1 MSYRVLLHPR
11 AAEFLRKADVRL
23 RRRIKDRLRELDNSP
38 VEKGQ
43 RLTHSPFWRL
53 RIGDYRA
60 IYVVDEG
67 EGRVVVLFIGH
78 RREVYD
84 DFSRLL

>member
-11 AAEFLRKADVRL
+11 AADFLKKTDATSKK
-23 RRRIKDRLRELDNSP
+23 RIKDRMRELENSP
-38 VEKGQ
+38 ERKGQ
-43 RLTHSPFWRL
+43 HLKYSPFWRL

-60 IYVVDEG
+60 VYEIDEAKK
-67 EGRVVVLFIGH
+67 RVIILFIGH

>member
-1 MSYRVLLHPR
+1 MGFKVLLHPK
-11 AAEFLRKADVRL
+11 AHAFLESADADL
-23 RRRIKDRLRELDNSP
+23 RGRIRDRLLILGSDP
-38 VEKGQ
+38 KKGT
-43 RLTHSPFWRL
+43 RLKHSEFWRL

-60 IYVVDEG
+60 IYEIDHGTE
-67 EGRVVVLFIGH
+67 RVLILFLGH

>member
-1 MSYRVLLHPR
+1 MGFKVLLHPK
-11 AAEFLRKADVRL
+11 AHAFLESVDADL
-23 RRRIKDRLRELDNSP
+23 RGRIRDRLLTLGSDPKR
-38 VEKGQ
+38 GT
-43 RLTHSPFWRL
+43 RLKHSEYWRM

-60 IYVVDEG
+60 IYEIDHET
-67 EGRVVVLFIGH
+67 ERVLILFLGH

>member
-1 MSYRVLLHPR
+1 EVVD
-11 AAEFLRKADVRL
+11 ADLRK
-23 RRRIKDRLRELDNSP
+23 RISDRLLTLGTDPKR
-38 VEKGQ
+38 GT
-43 RLTHSPFWRL
+43 RLKHSEFWRL

-60 IYVVDEG
+60 IYEIDHQKE
-67 EGRVVVLFIGH
+67 RVVILFLGH